1 MTSGDLAGRCARL
14 AWIVPCLI
22 PAQLLFSARLS
33 NEKTTASIGNGFR
46 VALTNARAQVATMSI
61 APGDAEG
68 SPKNRHRAVDQWLYV
83 LSGTGTALV
92 NGKRSALKA
101 ARCFSSSARIGT
113 RSNAPGEHCLE
124 P

>member
-1 MTSGDLAGRCARL
+1 MKKQRL
-14 AWIVPCLI
+14 R
-22 PAQLLFSARLS
+22 FG
-33 NEKTTASIGNGFR
+33 KGFR

-68 SPKNRHRAVDQWLYV
+68 SPRNRHRAVDQWLYV

-101 ARCFSSSARIGT
+101 GALLFIERKDRHEIKCTGRT
-113 RSNAPGEHCLE
+113 RLGSLNFYMPPRYTKAGNELPRAK